1 MNNHSELYQLL
12 AESLANFFAPMVEV
26 ALYENKKLIFVFNK
40 IKSHVSYKNMNINTK
55 RY

>member
-26 ALYENKKLIFVFNK
+26 ALYENNELRCVFNQLT
-40 IKSHVSYKNMNINTK
+40 SHVSYKNMNINTK